1 MSESQSNLPPV
12 PSSGETRILIA
23 VSSPWASEKLVTPL
37 TDLANRLGAT
47 VVVAHVAML
56 MDDEE
61 TEQEANHRGEK
72 TLSVLTEGL
81 GKSGIAAEGI
91 MLYSDHVAKA
101 ILNTAAK
108 YSCTLIV
115 LGLTGRGVLK
125 RLIAGDVPTNIVRQS
140 TIPVLLCP
148 AGWEGVI

>member
-1 MSESQSNLPPV
+1 MPDS
-12 PSSGETRILIA
+12 RILIA
-23 VSSPWASEKLVTPL
+23 VSSPWASEKLVRPMA
-37 TDLANRLGAT
+37 DLAKRLNAS

-61 TEQEANHRGEK
+61 TEEQASERGEQ
-72 TLSVLTEGL
+72 TLATLTDGL
-81 GKSGIAAEGI
+81 SEHGIESEGI

-101 ILNTAAK
+101 ILNTASK
-108 YSCTLIV
+108 YQCSMIV

-125 RLIAGDVPTNIVRQS
+125 RMISGDVPSNIIRNA

-148 AGWEGVI
+148 ATWEGLI